1 MRTPSSQSQS
11 KHAWIIAVY
20 LFLLALL
27 IPWYWPE
34 DDMRQLYGFPLWAI
48 VSLGVLFIIAALTS
62 WLCLH
67 GDEPEE

>member
-1 MRTPSSQSQS
+1 MRTPSSPSQS

-34 DDMRQLYGFPLWAI
+34 DDMRLLYGFHLWAI

-62 WLCLH
+62 WLCLND
-67 GDEPEE
+67 DEPEE